1 MWLRVFQKE
10 WIKLSQWQ
18 TKVCKTPE
26 ATRSWNN
33 YRSTRTLISSF
44 CQRTRSQ
51 KHVTSNSNLLH
62 ETLETCVRSTATF
75 IHFANALKLAHYER
89 SRMEAVAYGALKHRA
104 KAYSTTTKINIHYAV
119 KHITLTQPML
129 ANFRYNSFLNS
140 FRGVH
145 RSRKYCNT
153 GSMRGVD
160 GASPYSISLFQKSI

>member
-1 MWLRVFQKE
+1 M
-10 WIKLSQWQ
+10 
-18 TKVCKTPE
+18 
-26 ATRSWNN
+26 
-33 YRSTRTLISSF
+33 
-44 CQRTRSQ
+44 
-51 KHVTSNSNLLH
+51 TSNSNLLH

-145 RSRKYCNT
+145 RS
-153 GSMRGVD
+153 GSTAIPGRCVEWTEQ
-160 GASPYSISLFQKSI
+160 APIPSPCSKNQFNIWCPGRARIRY

>member
-1 MWLRVFQKE
+1 MKQLPKHQDIHF
-10 WIKLSQWQ
+10 IILS
-18 TKVCKTPE
+18 
-26 ATRSWNN
+26 S
-33 YRSTRTLISSF
+33 
-44 CQRTRSQ
+44 RSQ

-75 IHFANALKLAHYER
+75 IHYANALKLAHYER
-89 SRMEAVAYGALKHRA
+89 SRMEAE
-104 KAYSTTTKINIHYAV
+104 AYSTTTKINIHYAV

-129 ANFRYNSFLNS
+129 ANTCYHSFLNS